1 MRKHSRGPPGVLSSK
16 EVRQTPRLLPQGGQ
30 EGWPLHDSGL
40 GALAAGLVIV
50 IHEFARDLP
59 GDEGEAAGGRGVG
72 TNCERRDRVQG
83 KGSQRPLE
91 GQEDPQE
98 AAPGG

>member
-1 MRKHSRGPPGVLSSK
+1 MRKHSGGRPGVLSSK
-16 EVRQTPRLLPQGGQ
+16 EVPKTPRLLLQGGQ

-59 GDEGEAAGGRGVG
+59 GDEGEAAVGRGVG
-72 TNCERRDRVQG
+72 TSCERWDR
-83 KGSQRPLE
+83 LW
-91 GQEDPQE
+91 
-98 AAPGG
+98 